1 MTNTKP
7 WWQSR
12 TVWAAAV
19 SLLAGLFH
27 LAGLDLDA
35 SLQDELVTLLTAC
48 AQIAAGITAFIGRL
62 KADARIGWRRA

>member
-19 SLLAGLFH
+19 TMLAGLFH
-27 LAGLDLDA
+27 LADIELSA
-35 SLQDELVTLLTAC
+35 TLQDELVTLVTAC
-48 AQIAAGITAFIGRL
+48 AEIAAGITAFIGRL

>member
-19 SLLAGLFH
+19 TMLAGLFH
-27 LAGLDLDA
+27 LTGIELSAT
-35 SLQDELVTLLTAC
+35 LQDELVTLVTAS
-48 AQIAAGITAFIGRL
+48 AEIAAGIVAFIGRL

>member
-7 WWQSR
+7 WWQSK

-19 SLLAGLFH
+19 TMLAGLFH
-27 LAGLDLDA
+27 LSGIELSAT
-35 SLQDELVTLLTAC
+35 LQDELVTLVTAC
-48 AQIAAGITAFIGRL
+48 AEIAAGITAFIGRL